1 MSHVLVLGGSGF
13 IGSALVPRLLRDG
26 HHVTVLTR
34 SPDRARQVLGGEPDL
49 VGPEQL
55 VAAVGD
61 ADAVINV
68 AGESILGRWT
78 RRVRRAAL
86 TSRVDLTRDLV
97 NAMAQAQEP
106 PSVLI
111 NASAIGIYGD
121 AGDFEMDERT
131 LPGSGRLSDLCLK
144 WEHEALNAQAL
155 GVRVVLPRLGVVLGD
170 GGALAAM
177 TPAFRMGLGGRL
189 GSGRQW
195 MSWVHI
201 DDVVEAL
208 VFALETPTL
217 RGPINVVSP
226 EPVRQAAFA
235 DALAHTLGRRARLP
249 VPSAALRLAL
259 GESAGLLLD
268 SQRVLPEALRRAGFL
283 FEHPELSEALHALLV
298 QGTPTIRRLEP
309 GEWPASDYC
318 ARRRP
323 RFVLEQRQVV
333 DQPVAQVSA
342 FFEDPRNL
350 GLLTPPSMDFQIQT
364 PGPYWMCEGEVIDY
378 TIRMHGLPM
387 GWRTV
392 IEEWTPLHGFVD
404 AQHRGPYASWW
415 HEHLFVAQGD
425 HTVLID
431 RVYYA
436 PPLGK
441 LGDLVNAVFIRARL
455 QEIFRYRAK
464 VIARRFPDL
473 VEVRVAA

>member
-1 MSHVLVLGGSGF
+1 MSRVLVLGGSGF
-13 IGSALVPRLLRDG
+13 IGSALVPRLQRDG

-34 SPDRARQVLGGEPDL
+34 DAHRARQVLGGEPAL
-49 VGPEQL
+49 VGPNQL
-55 VAAVGD
+55 ASAVAD

-68 AGESILGRWT
+68 AGESIAGRWT
-78 RRVRRAAL
+78 RRVKRAAL
-86 TSRVDLTRDLV
+86 ESRIGLTRDV
-97 NAMAQAQEP
+97 VDAMARAMEP
-106 PSVLI
+106 PQVLI
-111 NASAIGIYGD
+111 NASAIGVYGD

-131 LPGSGRLSDLCLK
+131 LPGAGPLSNLCLR
-144 WEHEALNAQAL
+144 WEREALNARSL

-177 TPAFRMGLGGRL
+177 APVFRMGMGGRL

-208 VFALETPTL
+208 VFALDTPTL
-217 RGPINVVSP
+217 RGPVNVVSP
-226 EPVRQAAFA
+226 EPVRQAEFA
-235 DALAHTLGRRARLP
+235 QALAQTLGRRAVLP
-249 VPSAALRLAL
+249 VPKLALKIAL
-259 GESAGLLLD
+259 GEAAGLVLD

-283 FEHPELSEALHALLV
+283 FEHSAVSDALYALLV
-298 QGTPTIRRLEP
+298 QGTPQIRRLEEH
-309 GEWPASDYC
+309 EWPASDYC

-323 RFVLEQRQVV
+323 RYVLEQRQIV
-333 DQPVAQVSA
+333 DHPVAQVSA

-350 GLLTPPSMDFQIQT
+350 GLLTPPSMDFQIET

-378 TIRMHGLPM
+378 TIRLNGLPM
-387 GWRTV
+387 RWRTV

-415 HEHLFVAQGD
+415 HEHIFVAQGD

-436 PPLGK
+436 PPFGL
-441 LGDLVNAVFIRARL
+441 LGDLVNQLFIRSRL
-455 QEIFRYRAK
+455 QQIFRYRTQ
-464 VIARRFPDL
+464 VIARRFPGL
-473 VEVRVAA
+473 VEVKVAA